1 MLLATPDSLY
11 SVRVNVLDTE
21 PAVTTTLK
29 LFPSVPAFLDVT
41 VAMFA
46 EPLIKFLVAAS
57 ASSARRR

>member
-1 MLLATPDSLY
+1 MSLATPDSLY

-29 LFPSVPAFLDVT
+29 LFPSVPAFLEVT
-41 VAMFA
+41 VAICA
-46 EPLIKFLVAAS
+46 EPLIMFLAAAT